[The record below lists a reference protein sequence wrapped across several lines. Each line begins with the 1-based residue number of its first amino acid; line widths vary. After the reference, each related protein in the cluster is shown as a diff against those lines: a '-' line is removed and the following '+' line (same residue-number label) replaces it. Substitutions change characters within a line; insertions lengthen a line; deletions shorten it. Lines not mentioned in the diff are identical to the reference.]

1 MPRSLHMR
9 PVLLTLSLAAALPA
23 IAQTQNTPVPPEAPA
38 TGRALWEIGGVAI
51 GASQQAYPGS
61 GQQVRRGIALPYL
74 LYRGQYL
81 RADNDGVGVR
91 PVKTPLYEFDVSA
104 AAAFGSSASNDPVR
118 RGMPNLGT
126 LVEFGPRV
134 KVNLGAAPGDGRWR
148 LDLPVRGVFD
158 LSHQLTYRGAV
169 FQPGLYWSRR
179 ARGAWSFGA
188 GASLVFADRKLA
200 STFYE
205 VAPAYVTA
213 TRPAYE
219 ARSGLLASRLS
230 ATIAKDI
237 TRDWTVFSFARIDSV
252 AGAANRASPLVRA
265 TTGHTIGIGVSWTW
279 LRSEARAVD

>member
-1 MPRSLHMR
+1 MPTSPPMR
-9 PVLLTLSLAAALPA
+9 LTLAVLSFAGALPA
-23 IAQTQNTPVPPEAPA
+23 LAQTQNTPVPPEAPA
-38 TGRALWEIGGVAI
+38 AGRALWEIGGVAI

-61 GQQVRRGIALPYL
+61 SRQVKRGIALPYL

-91 PVKTPLYEFDVSA
+91 TLKTPRYEFDVSA

-134 KVNLGAAPGDGRWR
+134 KVNLGPAPGGGHWR

-158 LSHQLTYRGAV
+158 LSRQLTYRGAV
-169 FQPGLYWSRR
+169 FQPGLDWSRR
-179 ARGAWSFGA
+179 AAGAWSYGV
-188 GASLVFADRKLA
+188 GTSLVFADRKLA

-205 VAPAYVTA
+205 VAPVYATR

-230 ATIAKDI
+230 ATVAKDI
-237 TRDWTVFSFARIDSV
+237 TRDWTVFGFARIDSV

-265 TTGHTIGIGVSWTW
+265 TTGHTVGIGVSWTW
-279 LRSEARAVD
+279 LRSQAQAVD